1 LSTQQPR
8 ILIIGGGFG
17 GVFTALELAGEAEVT
32 LVAPEDHFLLTP
44 MLYEYMSGEVEAW
57 HIAPP
62 LRELLDDKV
71 RFIRG
76 EVTDIDFSAREA
88 TIRGRTRRAGYDV
101 LVLAVGGTTN
111 YFDVE
116 GAEEYS
122 IPFRRLS
129 DADKLRQRMI
139 GTLDRIAPDTDP
151 QDARARATF
160 AVIGGGASG
169 VEVASK
175 MADLLNDA
183 FQRRGLAGKPRVML
197 IEMGKRIVA
206 DMGDELHDYVEKSL
220 RESGVDIHTDTRVH
234 RITES
239 SIFFEDDGR
248 EEEVK
253 TAGVVWTGGVRV
265 APLIEN
271 LALKRDDKNKN
282 KIVIHDTLQT
292 QSYGEVFALG
302 DIALYKNAD
311 AKLSGTAQ
319 LAFQQSSLAA
329 ANIKAFLK
337 GEKLNTRYLKVQGEA
352 VSLGTEGAAVE
363 TAGQVVHG
371 TLARQARFALY
382 MSRLPTWHHRL
393 KVGASWFFEGTQP
406 RPLGL

>member
-1 LSTQQPR
+1 MSTQQPR
-8 ILIIGGGFG
+8 ILIVGGGFA

-32 LVAPEDHFLLTP
+32 LIAPEDHFLLTP
-44 MLYEYMSGEVEAW
+44 MLYEYLSGEVEAW
-57 HIAPP
+57 HIAPSFK
-62 LRELLDDKV
+62 ELLDDKV

-76 EVTDIDFSAREA
+76 EVTEIDFSAREA
-88 TIRGRTRRAGYDV
+88 TIKGRTRRAGYDV
-101 LVLAVGGTTN
+101 LVLAIGGTTN
-111 YFDVE
+111 YFGVE
-116 GAEEYS
+116 GAEEYA
-122 IPFRRLS
+122 IPFRRLP

-139 GTLDRIAPDTDP
+139 DTLDRIAPDAEA
-151 QDARARATF
+151 QDTRARTTF

-169 VEVASK
+169 VETASK
-175 MADLLNDA
+175 MADMLHAA
-183 FQRRGLAGKPRVML
+183 FRRRGLSGVPRVML
-197 IEMGKRIVA
+197 IEMGERIVP
-206 DMGDELHDYVEKSL
+206 DMGDDLHDYVENSL
-220 RESGVDIHTDTRVH
+220 RESGVEIHTGTRVY
-234 RITES
+234 RITRS
-239 SIFFEDDGR
+239 SIVFEHNGR
-248 EEEVK
+248 EEEIE

-271 LALKRDDKNKN
+271 LAIKRGDKNKV
-282 KIVIHDTLQT
+282 VIHDTLQT
-292 QSYGEVFALG
+292 QSYAEVFALG
-302 DIALYKNAD
+302 DIALYRNAD

-337 GEKLNTRYLKVQGEA
+337 GEKPKTRYLNVMGEA
-352 VSLGTEGAAVE
+352 VSLGTESAAVE

-382 MSRLPTWHHRL
+382 MARLPTWHHRL